1 MTPNSISNAAAD
13 NAIPANIHPNVHKVR
28 IYTKPVAPCKA
39 HLGWSHLLV
48 EDVQSIFTELE
59 LGYFECVFL
68 TEERLIRHNPILAGF
83 FQNGGVY
90 PYSEEYFDIDFLIEL
105 TDADITQI
113 KGSAPK
119 PMQ

>member
-1 MTPNSISNAAAD
+1 MTPNSTTHATTDTNIA
-13 NAIPANIHPNVHKVR
+13 PRIHPNVHRVR

-68 TEERLIRHNPILAGF
+68 TEERLIRHNPLLAGF

-90 PYSEEYFDIDFLIEL
+90 PYSEEYFGIDFLIEL

-119 PMQ
+119 PIQ